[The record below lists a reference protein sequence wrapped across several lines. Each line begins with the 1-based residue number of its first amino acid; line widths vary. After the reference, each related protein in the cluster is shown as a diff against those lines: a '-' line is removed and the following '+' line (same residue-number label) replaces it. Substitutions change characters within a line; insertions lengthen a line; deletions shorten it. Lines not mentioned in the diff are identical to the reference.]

1 MSSKVTVKYGKK
13 KHKNVEIKATDS
25 LEDIQAVIFSLTQVM
40 PERQKIIIKGKTLQ
54 SDADVA
60 KLIKNK
66 VVMTVMGSSASAT
79 STVPASGGKKIK
91 FVEEMTAAERQEA
104 NTELPPGLNNLGNTC
119 YLNSC
124 IQCMKSVDELK
135 VQLKRYAVAH
145 ANDNSMAT
153 KLGKLMTLL
162 ESHSDA
168 VTPSEFVQYFR
179 GAFPRF
185 ASRGENGMWE
195 QQDADEA
202 YTEILSALRSDASF
216 VVANT
221 DSDSDSEEK
230 VNVVDS
236 LFKGA
241 FGVQTVCAESEEEP
255 KLNVSEAFVKLQCF
269 IDINTRHI
277 SDGIKKSMS
286 SVVEKRSSV
295 LGRNASWTSTK
306 AVSAL
311 PKYLAVQLV
320 RFFWKTDKKKNAKI
334 LRRVVFPDKLDV
346 HPFCDDTLKKGIEEY
361 RRRLTLKEDKEREE
375 RQAVQAKAEAD
386 KAADKGKEQTNEK
399 KKEEDTAASATAT
412 ESTAEA
418 DADAMEVDEEKK
430 EEKEEF
436 SLSTGYYELCGI
448 VTHKGR
454 SANSGHYIG
463 YSKDTARNQWM
474 KYDDEETT
482 EIKEDDIKQL
492 YGGGDFQMA
501 FLCLFRRI
509 EMRKLD

>member
-25 LEDIQAVIFSLTQVM
+25 LEDIQAMIFSLTQVV

-54 SDADVA
+54 SDEDVK

-66 VVMTVMGSSASAT
+66 VLITVMGSSASAT
-79 STVPASGGKKIK
+79 STASGGKKIK

-124 IQCMKSVDELK
+124 IQCMKSVDELRA
-135 VQLKRYAVAH
+135 QLKRYAAEH
-145 ANDNSMAT
+145 SNDNSMAT

-162 ESHSDA
+162 ESNSDA

-202 YTEILSALRSDASF
+202 YTEILSALRGDASF
-216 VVANT
+216 VQSSG
-221 DSDSDSEEK
+221 DEEDAK
-230 VNVVDS
+230 QNVVDS
-236 LFKGA
+236 LFEGRFAVK
-241 FGVQTVCAESEEEP
+241 TVCAETEEEP
-255 KLNVSEAFVKLQCF
+255 QLNVSEKFVKLQCF

-277 SDGIKKSMS
+277 SDGIKKSFS
-286 SVVEKRSSV
+286 EVVEKRSEK
-295 LGRNASWTSTK
+295 LGRNASWSKTK

-311 PKYLAVQLV
+311 PKYMAVQLV
-320 RFFWKTDKKKNAKI
+320 RFFWKTDKQKNAKI
-334 LRRVVFPDKLDV
+334 LRRVVFPEKLDV
-346 HPFCDDTLKKGIEEY
+346 YDFCDDALKKGIEEY
-361 RRRLTLKEDKEREE
+361 RRRLLIKEDKDREA
-375 RQAVQAKAEAD
+375 RQAVQASQEAD
-386 KAADKGKEQTNEK
+386 KADDKKDSEKADGK
-399 KKEEDTAASATAT
+399 
-412 ESTAEA
+412 
-418 DADAMEVDEEKK
+418 ADAMEVDGAAQEAEAEAAEEEEKK
-430 EEKEEF
+430 EDEE
-436 SLSTGYYELCGI
+436 LTMATGYYELCGI

-463 YSKDTARNQWM
+463 YALDSARNKWM
-474 KYDDEETT
+474 KYDDDEVT
-482 EIKEDDIKQL
+482 EIKADDIKQL

-509 EMRKLD
+509 ETQKLD